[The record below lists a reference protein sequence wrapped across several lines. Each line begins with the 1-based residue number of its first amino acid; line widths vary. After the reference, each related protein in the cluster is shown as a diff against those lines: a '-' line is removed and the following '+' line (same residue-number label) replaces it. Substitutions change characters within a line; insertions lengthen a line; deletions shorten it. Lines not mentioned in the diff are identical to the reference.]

1 MIKPFYKT
9 LFTLLFSAVVCN
21 AFCQADSARMVI
33 KAKTSDS
40 TKIKA
45 KSTFKFGVN
54 YSSNNVFMGRTDSV
68 RVPAILPTLKYTFKS
83 GIYLSGALDILPNNK
98 NKKLDGGDLAVGYD
112 FDITDDFTGGVSF
125 TKLFYSSKSTQVA
138 AASTASVNA
147 NFSYDI
153 GDIITP
159 AISADYSFNK
169 QGITDDKFVNF
180 SLSHDLIF
188 LGIFGDVDL
197 ILVSPTVSAN
207 TGTQNFYL
215 AYITKKQ
222 LKTAKANALENAII
236 AKYTAQLGKFELLDY
251 EASIPFEY
259 KYKHFIFQF
268 TPTYAV
274 VKNEL
279 PKGIETRIASLP
291 SVFYFETGVSLKF

>member
-1 MIKPFYKT
+1 MIKHFYRT
-9 LFTLLFSAVVCN
+9 LFTVLFISIALA
-21 AFCQADSARMVI
+21 AFCQTDSLAMKLKVKTDDSI
-33 KAKTSDS
+33 KSKVRSS
-40 TKIKA
+40 FKI
-45 KSTFKFGVN
+45 GVN
-54 YSSNNVFMGRTDSV
+54 YSSNNVFMGRTDSI
-68 RVPAILPTLKYTFKS
+68 RTPAVIPILKYTFKS
-83 GIYLSGALDILPNNK
+83 GIYFSGALDILPNNK
-98 NKKLDGGDLAVGYD
+98 NKKLDGGDLAAGYD
-112 FDITDDFTGGVSF
+112 FDITDDLTGGVSF

-138 AASTASVNA
+138 AASSASFNT

-169 QGITDDKFVNF
+169 QGISDDKFVNF

-188 LGIFGDVDL
+188 LGIFGDADL
-197 ILVSPTVSAN
+197 ILVSPTISAN

-215 AYITKKQ
+215 SYITKKR
-222 LKTAKANALENAII
+222 LKTVKFNATQAATI

-274 VKNEL
+274 VKNVL

>member
-1 MIKPFYKT
+1 MIKPFYT
-9 LFTLLFSAVVCN
+9 TFFTFSLLLIASA
-21 AFCQADSARMVI
+21 AFCQKDSLAIAI
-33 KAKTSDS
+33 KSKMEDS
-40 TKIKA
+40 TKSKP
-45 KSTFKFGVN
+45 KSSFKIGVN
-54 YSSNNVFMGRTDSV
+54 YLSNNVFMGRTDSV
-68 RVPAILPTLKYTFKS
+68 RVPAILPTIKYTFKS
-83 GIYLSGALDILPNNK
+83 GIYLSGALDILPNSK
-98 NKKLDGGDLAVGYD
+98 NKKVDGGDLAAGYD

-138 AASTASVNA
+138 AASSASVNA

-159 AISADYSFNK
+159 AINADYSFNK

-291 SVFYFETGVSLKF
+291 SVFYFETGVALKF